1 MEINMIFGF
10 YNFASLFSKSLL
22 MHDMLVYIIHCTGG
36 ILLQML
42 CFLCSKQ
49 VCTLAHILGAC
60 RVVLE
65 QGRFTFHHDAVLW
78 VLVSSIKILLTSYQ
92 VSKTKFSYI
101 KFVKAGFRLPISSKA
116 TTADCYIL
124 HQTGYF
130 CLMVSVH

>member
-1 MEINMIFGF
+1 M
-10 YNFASLFSKSLL
+10 
-22 MHDMLVYIIHCTGG
+22 
-36 ILLQML
+36 

-65 QGRFTFHHDAVLW
+65 QGRFTFHHDAVLR

-101 KFVKAGFRLPISSKA
+101 KFVKAGLRLPISSKNNNCGLLH
-116 TTADCYIL
+116 TAPDWVLLSDGECTLVIPPAIAISQLRPDIL
-124 HQTGYF
+124 LYST
-130 CLMVSVH
+130 STKTE